1 MRQKFKHR
9 ASLCNQHSLIKAL
22 DDDIK
27 QIVLVVKHILGELPS
42 ALAGDI
48 LKNGITLCGGAANT
62 VGLKDA
68 LFEQL
73 GCKTAAA
80 ENAELSAAYG
90 LSKYIDKKIAET
102 SVIKETT
109 A

>member
-1 MRQKFKHR
+1 M
-9 ASLCNQHSLIKAL
+9 
-22 DDDIK
+22 
-27 QIVLVVKHILGELPS
+27 LVVKHILGELPS

-73 GCKTAAA
+73 GCKTQAA
-80 ENAELSAAYG
+80 ENAELSAANG